1 MAHISQDDVHTIA
14 HINHV
19 TNGLHD
25 LSDELYEDL
34 MERENEKAKQTAQH
48 ICKLM
53 AELIQSLSDDI

>member
-1 MAHISQDDVHTIA
+1 MTRISKQDVSAIA

-25 LSDELYEDL
+25 LANELYEDL
-34 MERENEKAKQTAQH
+34 MDRENDKAKDSAQN

-53 AELIQSLSDDI
+53 AELIQSLNDDI

>member
-1 MAHISQDDVHTIA
+1 MAHISQDDVNTIA
-14 HINHV
+14 HINSV

-34 MERENEKAKQTAQH
+34 MDRQNDKAKETAQH